1 MFYSRAQDQCRLG
14 NLRRPAWPLW
24 QAVDLHLPTA
34 AAAGVDVGLWIVSG
48 TVGQATVASAIY
60 LQPLM
65 WRRRSW
71 SLWPSVAPV
80 VMVKL
85 ECHWPVKPMPR
96 CLSHWVRGG
105 LTLPHLTV
113 ISKLTLTVF
122 QLRGPASATAATVPR
137 PGLTMARAWRI
148 AMIQTCEKST
158 MTRHYACIVNNKKN
172 ETTESMKIQD

>member
-65 WRRRSW
+65 
-71 SLWPSVAPV
+71 
-80 VMVKL
+80 
-85 ECHWPVKPMPR
+85 
-96 CLSHWVRGG
+96 
-105 LTLPHLTV
+105 
-113 ISKLTLTVF
+113 
-122 QLRGPASATAATVPR
+122 
-137 PGLTMARAWRI
+137 
-148 AMIQTCEKST
+148 
-158 MTRHYACIVNNKKN
+158 
-172 ETTESMKIQD
+172 